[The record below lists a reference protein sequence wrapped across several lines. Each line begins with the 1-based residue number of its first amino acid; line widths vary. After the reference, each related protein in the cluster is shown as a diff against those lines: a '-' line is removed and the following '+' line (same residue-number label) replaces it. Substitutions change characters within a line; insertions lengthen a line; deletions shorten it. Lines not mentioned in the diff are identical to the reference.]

1 VLFQNETPSKCTSK
15 FNPIPYTVKDTKGP
29 MVSVESDSGHRVT
42 RNSSVMK
49 TVQPT
54 LCASNMEMN
63 NTDDDLG
70 DDLLEDGS
78 GQTTEEANIRPTRER
93 RPPVYLRDYVRNV
106 EYEVP

>member
-1 VLFQNETPSKCTSK
+1 
-15 FNPIPYTVKDTKGP
+15 
-29 MVSVESDSGHRVT
+29 
-42 RNSSVMK
+42 MK
-49 TVQPT
+49 KVQPT
-54 LCASNMEMN
+54 LGASNMEMN

>member
-1 VLFQNETPSKCTSK
+1 
-15 FNPIPYTVKDTKGP
+15 

-49 TVQPT
+49 KVQPT
-54 LCASNMEMN
+54 LSASNMEMN